1 MSASTAVLAMAYGT
15 PSRPEALE
23 AYYTHIRRGR
33 RPPPELLAEL
43 RERYEAIGGRS
54 PLLEITR
61 AQASGLS
68 DALHAAGHGDV
79 RVAIGMKHSPPFLE
93 DAARQLVTSGVE
105 HVVGL
110 VLAPHYSRMS
120 VQAYGDR
127 VQAALALA
135 AEGGG
140 EPRFE
145 LVDSWATEPG
155 YVSCLATAVGDALAR
170 LGPAAAGAEVI
181 FTAHSLPERILAAGD
196 PYPDE
201 LRATAEAVARVAGLE
216 RWSIA
221 WQSAGRTNEPWI
233 GPDVLQVLPRLAEA
247 GATGVV
253 VCPAGF
259 VADHLEVLYDLDVEA
274 AAEARALE
282 LPFARTAA
290 PNADPA
296 FTATLARIV
305 AARLPSRISLR

>member
-1 MSASTAVLAMAYGT
+1 MSESAAVLVMAYGT
-15 PSRPEALE
+15 PSRPEDLE
-23 AYYTHIRRGR
+23 TYYTHIRRGR
-33 RPPPELLAEL
+33 PPPPELLAEL
-43 RERYEAIGGRS
+43 RDRYAAIGGSS
-54 PLLEITR
+54 PLREITR
-61 AQASGLS
+61 AQASALA
-68 DALHAAGHGDV
+68 DALRAAGHGDV

-93 DAARQLVTSGVE
+93 DATQQLVASGAE

-120 VQAYGDR
+120 VQEYGDR
-127 VQAALALA
+127 VEAALAA
-135 AEGGG
+135 AGGG
-140 EPRFE
+140 GPRFT
-145 LVDSWATEPG
+145 LVHSWATEPG
-155 YVSCLATAVGDALAR
+155 YVSYLETAVGDALAR
-170 LGPAAAGAEVI
+170 LGPAAAGAEVL

-201 LRATAEAVARVAGLE
+201 LRATAEAVARAAGLE

-221 WQSAGRTNEPWI
+221 WQSAGRTKEPWI
-233 GPDVLQVLPRLAEA
+233 GPDVLDVLPRLVEA

-274 AAEARALE
+274 AAEARMLG

-296 FTATLARIV
+296 FAATLAGVV
-305 AARLPSRISLR
+305 AARLPGAIALR